1 MKKIYVVFSV
11 LLMSNLF
18 SVYSRDV
25 QETVLRAHKLYEDN
39 QFEKALELYDSVEK
53 KGPATWYNLGNCHF
67 KLENHLDALICW
79 RRAERDA
86 TWSEFPA
93 LYHNMNEVQK
103 KLGIERSF
111 RDSFARSIRRILALF
126 SLFGWQ
132 IMFLLV
138 WTLLLVLLG
147 YLARTQRYMVLSVLS
162 LLLVISVSA
171 LYVKYD
177 FVNARS
183 GIVTDKTLVVY
194 AGPDKGFHELGSLC
208 KTNEVTILEEN
219 NEWVKIQDTHLV
231 GWIPVS
237 TIAQV

>member
-1 MKKIYVVFSV
+1 MKRIRLILSGLLISV
-11 LLMSNLF
+11 LF
-18 SVYSRDV
+18 VCPRDV
-25 QETVLRAHKLYEDN
+25 QETVLRAHKLYEQN
-39 QFEKALELYDSVEK
+39 EFEKARDLYNSIEK
-53 KGPATWYNLGNCHF
+53 KGPATWYNLGNCHY

-103 KLGIERSF
+103 KLGIENSF
-111 RDSFARSIRRILALF
+111 KDYFARSIRRILSLF

-132 IMFLLV
+132 IVFLLV

-147 YLARTQRYMVLSVLS
+147 YLARTQRYIVLSGLS
-162 LLLVISVSA
+162 LLLVICVSA
-171 LYVKYD
+171 LYIKYD

-208 KTNEVTILEEN
+208 RTNEVAILEEN
-219 NEWVKIQDTHLV
+219 NEWLKIQDNNLV